1 MDSVQIINF
10 ILDGIFLGLIIFL
23 IVRNCI
29 RGFLDSLVSLVKI
42 VVAPVFAVV
51 FNLPLARFIAKIFL
65 NKACGE
71 WVNKLFLTTETTGLI
86 GGVETKLY
94 DVDAIFEGIPD
105 MVVRFVLRAGE
116 EWENKEMIDKFFI
129 GDGVVGPQLA
139 TSDELGLI
147 SEVIGSRI
155 ALGISIIISF
165 ILIFVFVEVLILIIG
180 KLLNKLIEK
189 ATVAKVFN
197 IIFGGVVGLV
207 LGLLITW
214 VCSFL
219 IGKLFEFGHHYYPDF
234 FLNEYWSKTILV
246 KFFIE
251 NDLLKIL
258 SKFAIH

>member
-1 MDSVQIINF
+1 MDSIQIINF

-51 FNLPLARFIAKIFL
+51 FNLPLARFIAKIFFD
-65 NKACGE
+65 KASIE
-71 WVNKLFLTTETTGLI
+71 WVNKLLLTTETTNELGEI
-86 GGVETKLY
+86 LY
-94 DVDAIFEGIPD
+94 DVDSVFEGIPD

-116 EWENKEMIDKFFI
+116 EWENKALIDKFFI
-129 GDGVVGPQLA
+129 GDGKVGPQLA
-139 TSDELGLI
+139 TGEELGLI

-155 ALGISIIISF
+155 ALGISIILSF
-165 ILIFVFVEVLILIIG
+165 ILIFIFVEVFILIIS

-197 IIFGGVVGLV
+197 VIFGGIIGLI
-207 LGLLITW
+207 LGILITW
-214 VCSFL
+214 VCCFVL
-219 IGKLFEFGHHYYPDF
+219 GNLFDFGQHYYPEF
-234 FLNEYWSKTILV
+234 FLDDYWNKTIIV

-251 NDLLKIL
+251 HDLLDLISKI
-258 SKFAIH
+258 AIH